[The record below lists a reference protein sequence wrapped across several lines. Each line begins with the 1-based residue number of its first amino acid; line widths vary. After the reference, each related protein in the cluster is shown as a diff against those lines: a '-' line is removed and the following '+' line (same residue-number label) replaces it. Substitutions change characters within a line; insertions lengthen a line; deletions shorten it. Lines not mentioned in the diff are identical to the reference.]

1 MALCPVCSCLC
12 DDIEV
17 IGEKPKIENINNACR
32 RGAAYFLGYN
42 VDRLEPAV
50 DSKVVEVEE
59 SIARAAALL
68 KSAKNVVIYGL
79 ANIDSEAQAAAFELA
94 AKIPSTIGDFSIFSS
109 LFKEIQSGNMKTN
122 TLDYV
127 RDRVD
132 TIIYWGSD
140 PSNSHP
146 RHLSRFTYYPRGK
159 FRQRGWEEDRY
170 LIIIDV
176 RDSATSKMYK
186 KFLKV
191 KPGDDAELMRALIE
205 ALDGRLPNTSL
216 DKKTLMEFASQ
227 LKKSKYGVI
236 CAGAGLA
243 GALNENL
250 DLFKQ
255 LLQKLNQGREFF
267 VIPMLD
273 GPNAFAFEKLIY
285 EKGINSSPELLYD
298 ALLNGGADLALI
310 IKSDP
315 LSDLPHPLSKSLLKI
330 PLIVI
335 DSHKSLTSS
344 RAKITIPSA
353 VTSIEASCSLYRM
366 DGVNVKGEKV
376 FDSRMFSDAEIFRR
390 LMEEMG

>member
-1 MALCPVCSCLC
+1 M
-12 DDIEV
+12 
-17 IGEKPKIENINNACR
+17 
-32 RGAAYFLGYN
+32 GYN
-42 VDRLEPAV
+42 VDRLEPLA
-50 DSKVVEVEE
+50 DGKAVEVEE
-59 SIARAAALL
+59 SIVRAAALL
-68 KSAKNVVIYGL
+68 KSAKNVVIFGL
-79 ANIDSEAQAAAFELA
+79 ANLDSEAQKAAFELA
-94 AKIPSTIGDFSIFSS
+94 AKIPSTAGNLSIFGS
-109 LFKEIQSGNMKTN
+109 LFKEIQRGNVKTT

-176 RDSATSKMYK
+176 RDSATSRMYK
-186 KFLKV
+186 KFLKI
-191 KPGDDAELMRALIE
+191 KPGDDTELMRALLD
-205 ALDGRLPNTSL
+205 ALDGKLPETSL
-216 DKKTLMEFASQ
+216 DKKTLMELASQ

-236 CAGAGLA
+236 CTGAGLA

-273 GPNAFAFEKLIY
+273 GSNAFGFEKLIQ

-298 ALLNGGADLALI
+298 VLVNGRADLALI
-310 IKSDP
+310 VKSDP
-315 LSDLPHPLSKSLLKI
+315 LSELPNPLAKSLLKI

-353 VTSIEASCSLYRM
+353 VTSVETGCSLYRM
-366 DGVNVKGEKV
+366 DGLSISSEKI
-376 FDSRMFSDAEIFRR
+376 FESKNYSDAGILIRI
-390 LMEEMG
+390 MEELE